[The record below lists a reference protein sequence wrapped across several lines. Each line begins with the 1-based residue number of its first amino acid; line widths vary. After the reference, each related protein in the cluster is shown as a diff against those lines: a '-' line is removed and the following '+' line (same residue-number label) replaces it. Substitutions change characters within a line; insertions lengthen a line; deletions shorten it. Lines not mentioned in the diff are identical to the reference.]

1 MDTKRTKTGG
11 RVAGSKNLTPV
22 DRLIASAATYA
33 ALLSDPKTFS
43 ALLAEGSLEKLEKVE
58 AQLSEA
64 QQAAQRLLEASAPRL
79 ASMLAEFEREKQIRD
94 MQSEIEAKNAEI
106 EALKKQLK
114 LTGNG
119 ERAAK
124 VSKAS

>member
-1 MDTKRTKTGG
+1 MEAKRTKTGG

-22 DRLIASAATYA
+22 DKLITAASAYV

-43 ALLAEGSLEKLEKVE
+43 ALLGEGSLEKLEKVE
-58 AQLSEA
+58 HELSEA

-79 ASMLAEFEREKQIRD
+79 ASMLAEFEREQEISK
-94 MQSEIEAKNAEI
+94 MQSELAAKDAEI

-119 ERAAK
+119 DRAAK